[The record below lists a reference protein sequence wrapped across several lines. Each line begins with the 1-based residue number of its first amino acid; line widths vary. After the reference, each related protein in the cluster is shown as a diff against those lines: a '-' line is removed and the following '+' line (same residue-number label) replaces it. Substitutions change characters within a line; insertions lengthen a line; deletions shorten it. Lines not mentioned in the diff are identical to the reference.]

1 MQVCLSRIILDRDD
15 WFSRQVHQEMNAL
28 SKVPLFALGFR
39 PFYLLAAVFAVLA
52 VPIWIMSL
60 FAGVRTSGYLPG
72 VAWHNHELI
81 FGFAVAILAGFLL
94 TAVRNWTGRPTP
106 AGAPL
111 GGLVVLWLAA
121 RVLMLTGPATA
132 AALID
137 IAFLHALGVAVAIPI
152 VRSRNVRNYKILAVL
167 AALTLANA
175 CYHLASMNLLPVGV
189 MRVAV
194 TAALDLFAILIAII
208 GGRVV
213 PAFIGNA
220 VADSEPRHV
229 RSVEIVS
236 VGALVVILTLGV
248 LSPWVSIPG
257 NVWFAVFAIAAVGQ
271 GIRLSLWQPL
281 RARGSPLL
289 WMLPVAY
296 AWLPIAL
303 ALRAM
308 SVFGVVP
315 ASAAIHALTVGA
327 IASLMIAMMTRSA
340 LGHTGRPL
348 VARPAEI
355 SAFVL
360 LQSAAIVRVLASSVA
375 SGLYREAM
383 IVSGVLWTLTFA
395 IFLYSY
401 SPILIRP
408 RIDGRAG

>member
-1 MQVCLSRIILDRDD
+1 
-15 WFSRQVHQEMNAL
+15 
-28 SKVPLFALGFR
+28 
-39 PFYLLAAVFAVLA
+39 
-52 VPIWIMSL
+52 
-60 FAGVRTSGYLPG
+60 
-72 VAWHNHELI
+72 
-81 FGFAVAILAGFLL
+81 
-94 TAVRNWTGRPTP
+94 
-106 AGAPL
+106 
-111 GGLVVLWLAA
+111 
-121 RVLMLTGPATA
+121 
-132 AALID
+132 
-137 IAFLHALGVAVAIPI
+137 
-152 VRSRNVRNYKILAVL
+152 VRNYKILAIL

-175 CYHLASMNLLPVGV
+175 CYHLASSNLLPVGA

-229 RSVEIVS
+229 RSVEVVS
-236 VGALVVILTLGV
+236 VGALVLILILRVFG
-248 LSPWVSIPG
+248 PWVSVPG
-257 NVWFAVFAIAAVGQ
+257 NVWFVVFAIAAVGH

-281 RARGSPLL
+281 RARGNPLL

-303 ALRAM
+303 ALWAM

-315 ASAAIHALTVGA
+315 ASAAIHALTVGG

-360 LQSAAIVRVLASSVA
+360 LQFAAIVRVLASSVA

-395 IFLYSY
+395 IFLYRY
-401 SPILIRP
+401 WPVLTRP